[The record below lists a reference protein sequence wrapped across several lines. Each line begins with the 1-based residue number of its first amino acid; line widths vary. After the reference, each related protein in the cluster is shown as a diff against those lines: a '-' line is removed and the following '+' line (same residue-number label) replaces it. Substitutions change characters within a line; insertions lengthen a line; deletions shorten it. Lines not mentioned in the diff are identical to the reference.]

1 MVAIKRHSAPLN
13 RTSGRGNTRKYIT
26 IHETANRGRGAD
38 ANAHARLQA
47 AGNSRQ
53 ASWHYQVDD
62 KVIIQSY
69 DDDVRCWHAG
79 TTANNQSIAI
89 EICVN
94 SDGNYQKALDN
105 AAALVAHLRKKHGI
119 PWNRVVSHNFWTGKN
134 CPTIMLS
141 RKGQWDK
148 FIKATDPKGAT
159 KVSTSSGSSS
169 SSSSSSST
177 IGQARTNRDKVP
189 VHSHRDSS
197 GDRQIDTLHKKGYR
211 VNIVENPKGGWTRIR
226 NSKGPGGNGWVATA
240 HLDIGRTPKGKSTT
254 GSGSAY
260 PNKALPLTDSHTTAS
275 HNAWV
280 YLMRHAVNRTDRNLT
295 INIQRWLRDLNY
307 YKGAVDGSFGP
318 VTVRALQSFLVSKG
332 LLPNAAYVDGN
343 RGPKT
348 IRAEI
353 QYLNDQR
360 QYLI

>member
-1 MVAIKRHSAPLN
+1 MVKIRRHMAPLT
-13 RTSGRGNTRKYIT
+13 RTSGRGNKQKYIT
-26 IHETANRGRGAD
+26 IHETANRGRGAN
-38 ANAHARLQA
+38 ANSHARLQA
-47 AGNSRQ
+47 GTNSRQ

-62 KVIIQSY
+62 KEIVQSF
-69 DDDVRCWHAG
+69 DDNVRCWHAG
-79 TTANNQSIAI
+79 AKANNESIAI

-105 AAALVAHLRKKHGI
+105 AAALVAHLRKKHNI
-119 PWNRVVSHNFWTGKN
+119 PWNRVVSHKFWTGKN

-148 FIKATDPKGAT
+148 FIKATEPGKASN
-159 KVSTSSGSSS
+159 VSTSSKPKPAPKPKPKPASSS
-169 SSSSSSST
+169 
-177 IGQARTNRDKVP
+177 
-189 VHSHRDSS
+189 
-197 GDRQIDTLHKKGYR
+197 
-211 VNIVENPKGGWTRIR
+211 GG
-226 NSKGPGGNGWVATA
+226 SK
-240 HLDIGRTPKGKSTT
+240 
-254 GSGSAY
+254 Y
-260 PNKALPLTDSHTTAS
+260 PHVALPLTDSHTTAS

>member
-1 MVAIKRHSAPLN
+1 MVAIKRHSAPLS

-79 TTANNQSIAI
+79 ATANNQSIAI

-119 PWNRVVSHNFWTGKN
+119 PWNRVVSHKFWTGKN

-148 FIKATDPKGAT
+148 FIKATDPKGSN
-159 KVSTSSGSSS
+159 KVSTSTA
-169 SSSSSSST
+169 ST
-177 IGQARTNRDKVP
+177 TK
-189 VHSHRDSS
+189 
-197 GDRQIDTLHKKGYR
+197 
-211 VNIVENPKGGWTRIR
+211 PKPKP
-226 NSKGPGGNGWVATA
+226 SA
-240 HLDIGRTPKGKSTT
+240 PKGK
-254 GSGSAY
+254 GY
-260 PNKALPLTDSHTTAS
+260 PHTALPVTSTHTGPSHD
-275 HNAWV
+275 AWV

-295 INIQRWLRDLNY
+295 INIQRWLRDLGY
-307 YKGAVDGSFGP
+307 YKGRVDGVFGP
-318 VTVRALQSFLVSKG
+318 VTVRALQTFLRAKG
-332 LLPNAAYVDGN
+332 LYKGRIDGQ
-343 RGPKT
+343 RGPMT

-353 QYLNDQR
+353 AYLNQQR
-360 QYLI
+360 KYF